1 LCLVAYHGQFRSDA
15 IPGAQPAAAT
25 GQYALI
31 FLWVRHPSVERIL
44 ITNVLP
50 ASTHRPW
57 WHF

>member
-1 LCLVAYHGQFRSDA
+1 MAYHGQFRSDA